1 MITKQQVRAV
11 IKITLNG
18 KLLPLKGFPDRF
30 CTLHDRFCTLHDIGI
45 YLKNAG
51 YYTARYYGLV
61 EDYLN
66 TKYLDLPDTID
77 EVKLSYTDILDKL

>member
-30 CTLHDRFCTLHDIGI
+30 CTLYDRFCTLHDIGI
-45 YLKNAG
+45 YLKRAG
-51 YYTARYYGLV
+51 YDTARYYGLV

-66 TKYLDLPDTID
+66 TKIFRLI
-77 EVKLSYTDILDKL
+77 

>member
-30 CTLHDRFCTLHDIGI
+30 CTLHDIGI
-45 YLKNAG
+45 YLENAG
-51 YYTARYYGLV
+51 YDTARYYGLV

-66 TKYLDLPDTID
+66 TKIFRLI
-77 EVKLSYTDILDKL
+77 

>member
-30 CTLHDRFCTLHDIGI
+30 CTLYDRFCTLHDIGI
-45 YLKNAG
+45 YLKII
-51 YYTARYYGLV
+51 V
-61 EDYLN
+61 I
-66 TKYLDLPDTID
+66 KVIH
-77 EVKLSYTDILDKL
+77 